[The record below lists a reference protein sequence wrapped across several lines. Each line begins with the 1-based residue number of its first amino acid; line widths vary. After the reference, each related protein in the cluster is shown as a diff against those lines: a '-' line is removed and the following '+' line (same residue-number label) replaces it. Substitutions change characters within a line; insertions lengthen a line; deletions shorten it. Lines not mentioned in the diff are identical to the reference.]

1 MAVRPFF
8 PHSPFISYTFSP
20 ITKNNRS
27 FRRLAPRTRMLLG
40 VGIMVYAGLGMAMS
54 DRFEEKIG
62 MKPTEEDRD
71 KLEKEMERWTVR
83 VRRA

>member
-1 MAVRPFF
+1 
-8 PHSPFISYTFSP
+8 
-20 ITKNNRS
+20 
-27 FRRLAPRTRMLLG
+27 MLLG

-62 MKPTEEDRD
+62 MKPTGEDRD

>member
-1 MAVRPFF
+1 MQNIM
-8 PHSPFISYTFSP
+8 SLWQ
-20 ITKNNRS
+20 S
-27 FRRLAPRTRMLLG
+27 FRSLAPRTRMLLG
-40 VGIMVYAGLGMAMS
+40 VGLMVYAGLAMTVS
-54 DRFEEKIG
+54 DRVEEKIG